1 MPITTRAAALLRHAA
16 GEIKYSVRQTRAVE
30 QSIPEQQLHE
40 QQTKSLMSV
49 EYDRYHD
56 SKHSIS
62 DTHLSIADLF
72 APPSLAVTKTYEVKT
87 SEQSNQ
93 QPAPHHPQSCRSMS
107 PTSPSCSVPIAL
119 LVSGT
124 SSSDENQNDS
134 SFGDVNAMLNVPIG
148 DGYITTGTSERGGRM
163 IFLNGYSYLAI
174 HETEHCKAVIHTSK
188 VTSKFSH
195 WNGQSH
201 IHIVDQTEIRKR
213 SILTKIKAR
222 VVDKYISVT
231 VIVEDEYR
239 KAQLSYEEKRAMP
252 FPLSLA
258 SGLQKLRRNALP
270 PLPSDQRF
278 VIPPAYQTTY
288 GSELFLIYD
297 KRKSAHGGRL
307 LIFGSEEQLNV
318 LFADGTFKVCPKLF
332 EQLYVIIGLKNG
344 EAVPV
349 CFIFTSNR
357 RHESYEAVFRC
368 LKKMAIRMGCELKPS
383 AIVCDFERAFI
394 NAVVKEVSAS
404 PHSKE
409 LKCFLSYFKSEWL
422 NTFQP
427 STWSVGESTWR
438 TNNYA
443 EAQNH
448 RLYTRVIQP
457 HPNLWRF
464 LQCLKQEESVISHRM
479 VQTGLGFSAAKAHKS
494 TRAAARKSKQ
504 IVKLLNLLALNQRSL
519 VETISSFAYI
529 VGGPVGRKIL
539 NPDKLR
545 SKALQNGQP
554 TSTSINIR
562 RLIDRILTH
571 YSSDFVVFR
580 ELIQNADD
588 AGATSFHLEIKCD
601 ASSASSAE
609 THFNNCTITE
619 IRAINN
625 GHVFS
630 TADWQRVATIADGN
644 IDPESVGQ
652 FGVGFFSVFS
662 YAEEPIIVSGKE
674 YMIFIWQDN
683 KFLQTLRHK
692 LLVEQQTKTTSII
705 LKMRDKY
712 ILRIESILDNSRITN
727 EDVPTINLTQ
737 LKAYFAKALS
747 FTRNMMTLDIKV
759 NQLLVFQMSK
769 TKSIMSSVL
778 NPFTFKPHRSIHNM
792 LLLDSFVF
800 TEQTFAITNGP
811 SITLGH
817 ITIEAHLNI
826 DQQLRN
832 YFQRILKTLPST
844 VQIQLLFVPTKILL
858 NQQQFQSLI
867 TSNNLDAQIL
877 KSILP
882 LTFLDNEII
891 PSGLIF
897 IGLGTHQSIG
907 IGMHVCSHFIPT
919 VERDTLDLQDA
930 YAAKWNEELIACV
943 GQIARCI
950 YDQEISHSSH
960 NRLNKNY
967 ETIMAPY
974 SFQKTA
980 PSEKV
985 GAIILKGF
993 FALKNDIFVPTKRLP
1008 SANHLSLVISTQTFL
1023 ADSKHIHGFL
1033 PLPLVP
1039 FELSKSHFFTALK
1052 EHSLIHMAD
1061 KSIIEESL
1069 TSSALLSNELI
1080 ELLKWL
1086 CSSDINDHSYT
1097 KRVLSVVRYHETI
1110 NSPISYFGKLK
1121 YYDALNISL
1130 VLPLPSNVL
1139 PISIAEH
1146 FSQEQ
1151 LHHNLFLLPC
1161 NFKQL
1166 IDFYLSEN
1174 QQYLFNNVKT
1184 ATHLLS
1190 YLSNS
1195 SSHFS
1200 EPEWKKI
1207 KDILSIIK
1215 CIPTTH
1221 GMKLPRKSY
1230 LPSHILRSDRP
1241 AITLNLLAE
1250 NATDSRQPRNDSNEN
1265 LVSVYFLKKN
1275 WMSHV

>member
-124 SSSDENQNDS
+124 SSSNENQNDS

-163 IFLNGYSYLAI
+163 IFLNGY
-174 HETEHCKAVIHTSK
+174 T
-188 VTSKFSH
+188 
-195 WNGQSH
+195 
-201 IHIVDQTEIRKR
+201 
-213 SILTKIKAR
+213 
-222 VVDKYISVT
+222 
-231 VIVEDEYR
+231 
-239 KAQLSYEEKRAMP
+239 
-252 FPLSLA
+252 

-529 VGGPVGRKIL
+529 VGGPVGRMNVPHTFPNIGEVR
-539 NPDKLR
+539 R
-545 SKALQNGQP
+545 SP
-554 TSTSINIR
+554 
-562 RLIDRILTH
+562 
-571 YSSDFVVFR
+571 
-580 ELIQNADD
+580 
-588 AGATSFHLEIKCD
+588 
-601 ASSASSAE
+601 
-609 THFNNCTITE
+609 
-619 IRAINN
+619 
-625 GHVFS
+625 
-630 TADWQRVATIADGN
+630 
-644 IDPESVGQ
+644 
-652 FGVGFFSVFS
+652 
-662 YAEEPIIVSGKE
+662 
-674 YMIFIWQDN
+674 
-683 KFLQTLRHK
+683 
-692 LLVEQQTKTTSII
+692 
-705 LKMRDKY
+705 
-712 ILRIESILDNSRITN
+712 
-727 EDVPTINLTQ
+727 
-737 LKAYFAKALS
+737 
-747 FTRNMMTLDIKV
+747 
-759 NQLLVFQMSK
+759 
-769 TKSIMSSVL
+769 
-778 NPFTFKPHRSIHNM
+778 
-792 LLLDSFVF
+792 
-800 TEQTFAITNGP
+800 
-811 SITLGH
+811 
-817 ITIEAHLNI
+817 
-826 DQQLRN
+826 
-832 YFQRILKTLPST
+832 
-844 VQIQLLFVPTKILL
+844 
-858 NQQQFQSLI
+858 
-867 TSNNLDAQIL
+867 
-877 KSILP
+877 
-882 LTFLDNEII
+882 
-891 PSGLIF
+891 
-897 IGLGTHQSIG
+897 
-907 IGMHVCSHFIPT
+907 
-919 VERDTLDLQDA
+919 
-930 YAAKWNEELIACV
+930 YAA
-943 GQIARCI
+943 
-950 YDQEISHSSH
+950 
-960 NRLNKNY
+960 
-967 ETIMAPY
+967 
-974 SFQKTA
+974 QK
-980 PSEKV
+980 S
-985 GAIILKGF
+985 
-993 FALKNDIFVPTKRLP
+993 
-1008 SANHLSLVISTQTFL
+1008 LS
-1023 ADSKHIHGFL
+1023 
-1033 PLPLVP
+1033 
-1039 FELSKSHFFTALK
+1039 
-1052 EHSLIHMAD
+1052 
-1061 KSIIEESL
+1061 
-1069 TSSALLSNELI
+1069 
-1080 ELLKWL
+1080 
-1086 CSSDINDHSYT
+1086 
-1097 KRVLSVVRYHETI
+1097 
-1110 NSPISYFGKLK
+1110 
-1121 YYDALNISL
+1121 
-1130 VLPLPSNVL
+1130 
-1139 PISIAEH
+1139 
-1146 FSQEQ
+1146 
-1151 LHHNLFLLPC
+1151 
-1161 NFKQL
+1161 
-1166 IDFYLSEN
+1166 
-1174 QQYLFNNVKT
+1174 
-1184 ATHLLS
+1184 
-1190 YLSNS
+1190 
-1195 SSHFS
+1195 
-1200 EPEWKKI
+1200 
-1207 KDILSIIK
+1207 
-1215 CIPTTH
+1215 
-1221 GMKLPRKSY
+1221 
-1230 LPSHILRSDRP
+1230 
-1241 AITLNLLAE
+1241 
-1250 NATDSRQPRNDSNEN
+1250 
-1265 LVSVYFLKKN
+1265 
-1275 WMSHV
+1275 

>member
-16 GEIKYSVRQTRAVE
+16 GETKYSVRQTRAVE

-93 QPAPHHPQSCRSMS
+93 QPAPHHTQSCRSMS

-134 SFGDVNAMLNVPIG
+134 SFGDGNAMLNVPIA

-163 IFLNGYSYLAI
+163 IFLNGYSYLYMSESKATFAWRCSKR
-174 HETEHCKAVIHTSK
+174 TEHCKAVIHTSK

-252 FPLSLA
+252 LPLSLA

-288 GSELFLIYD
+288 DSELFLIYD
-297 KRKSAHGGRL
+297 KRKSAYGGRL

-344 EAVPV
+344 EA
-349 CFIFTSNR
+349 
-357 RHESYEAVFRC
+357 
-368 LKKMAIRMGCELKPS
+368 
-383 AIVCDFERAFI
+383 
-394 NAVVKEVSAS
+394 AS

-727 EDVPTINLTQ
+727 EDVPIINLTQ
-737 LKAYFAKALS
+737 LKAYFAKGK
-747 FTRNMMTLDIKV
+747 KV
-759 NQLLVFQMSK
+759 L
-769 TKSIMSSVL
+769 
-778 NPFTFKPHRSIHNM
+778 
-792 LLLDSFVF
+792 
-800 TEQTFAITNGP
+800 
-811 SITLGH
+811 
-817 ITIEAHLNI
+817 
-826 DQQLRN
+826 
-832 YFQRILKTLPST
+832 
-844 VQIQLLFVPTKILL
+844 
-858 NQQQFQSLI
+858 
-867 TSNNLDAQIL
+867 
-877 KSILP
+877 
-882 LTFLDNEII
+882 
-891 PSGLIF
+891 
-897 IGLGTHQSIG
+897 
-907 IGMHVCSHFIPT
+907 
-919 VERDTLDLQDA
+919 
-930 YAAKWNEELIACV
+930 
-943 GQIARCI
+943 
-950 YDQEISHSSH
+950 
-960 NRLNKNY
+960 
-967 ETIMAPY
+967 
-974 SFQKTA
+974 
-980 PSEKV
+980 
-985 GAIILKGF
+985 
-993 FALKNDIFVPTKRLP
+993 
-1008 SANHLSLVISTQTFL
+1008 
-1023 ADSKHIHGFL
+1023 
-1033 PLPLVP
+1033 
-1039 FELSKSHFFTALK
+1039 
-1052 EHSLIHMAD
+1052 
-1061 KSIIEESL
+1061 
-1069 TSSALLSNELI
+1069 
-1080 ELLKWL
+1080 
-1086 CSSDINDHSYT
+1086 
-1097 KRVLSVVRYHETI
+1097 
-1110 NSPISYFGKLK
+1110 
-1121 YYDALNISL
+1121 
-1130 VLPLPSNVL
+1130 
-1139 PISIAEH
+1139 
-1146 FSQEQ
+1146 
-1151 LHHNLFLLPC
+1151 
-1161 NFKQL
+1161 
-1166 IDFYLSEN
+1166 
-1174 QQYLFNNVKT
+1174 
-1184 ATHLLS
+1184 
-1190 YLSNS
+1190 
-1195 SSHFS
+1195 
-1200 EPEWKKI
+1200 
-1207 KDILSIIK
+1207 
-1215 CIPTTH
+1215 
-1221 GMKLPRKSY
+1221 
-1230 LPSHILRSDRP
+1230 
-1241 AITLNLLAE
+1241 
-1250 NATDSRQPRNDSNEN
+1250 
-1265 LVSVYFLKKN
+1265 
-1275 WMSHV
+1275 